1 MGYIPTVCKM
11 PIPTD
16 DVRKYERSTGSETDI
31 LKFLEMN
38 KGNSYTTD
46 EIRKGIGREP
56 TSYTADENGS
66 TWTLKNAGLFARDV
80 ADHVHIQW
88 NLDRL
93 VEKGSIHASEYS
105 GKMLYYF
112 E

>member
-1 MGYIPTVCKM
+1 M

-16 DVRKYERSTGSETDI
+16 AVKKYERSRGSEIAI

-38 KGNSYTTD
+38 KGNSYTPE
-46 EIRKGIGREP
+46 EIHKGIGREP
-56 TSYTADENGS
+56 ASYSADEKGS
-66 TWTLKNAGLFARDV
+66 TWSLKNAGLFAHDV
-80 ADHVHIQW
+80 ADIVHLQL